1 MNNSL
6 IIFAGIVACCLAAMP
21 FAARGVHLIFKDIF
35 KYKDYKK
42 HEENEKEIEEKKDD
56 LKETVDSGNL
66 SDLLN
71 VAKELGD
78 KKKKDKKKL

>member
-1 MNNSL
+1 MDNSL
-6 IIFAGIVACCLAAMP
+6 IIFAGIVACCLATMP

-42 HEENEKEIEEKKDD
+42 HEEVEKEVDKKKDE
-56 LKETVDSGNL
+56 LKETLDSGDL

-71 VAKELGD
+71 AAKELGD
-78 KKKKDKKKL
+78 KKKKDKKKQ